1 MMFVKHVKM
10 LVPSELLY
18 AFDPDSEALF
28 VIARESGRLTARP
41 ASEAGVLPR
50 CSYGHKKM
58 DVSNGRYCAQK
69 CIVCPCYDDLR
80 DRCRHEDNCM
90 EVQ

>member
-1 MMFVKHVKM
+1 MIFVKHVKM

-58 DVSNGRYCAQK
+58 DVPSDHHCTQK